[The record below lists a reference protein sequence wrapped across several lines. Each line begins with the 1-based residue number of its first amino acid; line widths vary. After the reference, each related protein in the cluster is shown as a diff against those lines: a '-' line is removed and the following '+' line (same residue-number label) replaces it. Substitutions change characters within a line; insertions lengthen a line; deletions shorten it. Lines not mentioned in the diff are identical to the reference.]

1 MYNYLIKIEYDGTNF
16 VGWQRQENGLSIQE
30 LIEVAIQKLT
40 NKEISIFGAGRT
52 DAGVHA
58 NQMYAHFDTTKTF
71 KIDKLIFRLNQF
83 LPKDITIHKIIK
95 VSDDANCRFDA
106 KNRTYRYFIID
117 QKNSFI
123 EDAFLIFKSLDLEKM
138 RESCKFLVGKHD
150 FTSFTK
156 KHSQTHTNFCEVEYA
171 DWIFLDNQ
179 LVFEIRAD
187 RFLWNMVRSIV
198 GTLLQVGEKKIRPSF
213 VKDILT
219 KKDRS
224 LAGKTVPAHALFLH
238 KIEYPNKI
246 INVQK

>member
-1 MYNYLIKIEYDGTNF
+1 MRFFIEISYRGTNYH
-16 VGWQRQENGLSIQE
+16 GWQVQPNNITIQAV
-30 LIEVAIQKLT
+30 INKALT
-40 NKEISIFGAGRT
+40 TILKEEIFVTGAGRT

-71 KIDKLIFRLNQF
+71 EIDKLIFRLNQF
-83 LPKDITIHKIIK
+83 LAKDITIHKIIK

-106 KNRTYRYFIID
+106 KNRTYRYFIIN

-156 KHSQTHTNFCEVEYA
+156 KHSQTHTNFCKVEYA

-179 LVFEIRAD
+179 LIFEIKAD

-213 VKDILT
+213 VKDILA

-224 LAGKTVPAHALFLH
+224 LAGKTVPAHALFLY
-238 KIEYPNKI
+238 KIEYSNKI
-246 INVQK
+246 INAQK